1 VFNVLD
7 ILFIAV
13 LLDQQ
18 AGFTEIM
25 PWHTREK
32 MMCDLKVETS
42 VNELDILGA
51 DYVHCRTELTG
62 REGF

>member
-1 VFNVLD
+1 MFNVLD
-7 ILFIAV
+7 ILLVAV

-18 AGFTEIM
+18 ASFSEIV
-25 PWHTREK
+25 PGHTGEEMVR
-32 MMCDLKVETS
+32 DLKVETS
-42 VNELDILGA
+42 VNELDILGT